1 MTIFEIIVLA
11 IIQGLTEFLPIS
23 SSAHLLLPA
32 ELLGWR
38 EQGMAFDVAVHVGS
52 LLAVV
57 IYLRK
62 DIKALTIG
70 WLSSVSGHKN
80 DQGNLAWLIIL
91 ATIPIV
97 IVGYLAKDLVDE
109 YARSGWVIVA
119 TTIIFA
125 LLLWWAD
132 RTAKQNIPLTK
143 MGWRAALFIG
153 ISQIAAIIPGTSR
166 SGITMTTALFLG
178 LDRVSAARFSFL
190 LSIPTIL
197 GAGLL
202 VTRDLVASPDSI
214 NWSEMMWGLGLSF
227 VSAYLCIT
235 LFINWISRI
244 GMGPFVIYRLL
255 LAAIMIWILW

>member
-23 SSAHLLLPA
+23 SSAHLILPA
-32 ELLGWR
+32 ELFGWR
-38 EQGMAFDVAVHVGS
+38 EQGLAFDVAVHVGS
-52 LLAVV
+52 LIAVML
-57 IYLRK
+57 YLRK
-62 DIKALTIG
+62 DIKSLTIG
-70 WLSSVSGHKN
+70 WFASVSGKAN
-80 DQGNLAWLIIL
+80 DDGRLAWLIVL
-91 ATIPIV
+91 ATIPVV
-97 IVGYLAKDLVDE
+97 IVGFLMKDLIEV

-132 RTAKQNIPLTK
+132 QSAKQQHDLQKLT
-143 MGWRAALFIG
+143 WRSALLIG
-153 ISQIAAIIPGTSR
+153 LSQIAALIPGTSR
-166 SGITMTTALFLG
+166 SGVTMTTALFLG

-202 VTRDLVASPDSI
+202 ETRDLLASPEAI
-214 NWSEMMWGLGLSF
+214 NWTELMLGLGLSF
-227 VSAYLCIT
+227 ISAYICIA

-255 LAAIMIWILW
+255 LAAVMIWILW